1 MRGNQRDNDW
11 TIFDYRYTVGSG
23 KNQTTYCQTI
33 AAITL
38 QNFNFPSFMLL
49 PENFFYKIADF
60 VGYKDID
67 FSDKPLFSKNYF
79 LKGPDETAIR
89 NLFSRE
95 IMSFFER
102 ENYKGHLE
110 ANDRYILIYTPGR
123 RIEPQNFRQFLENS
137 GKIIRAFTGK

>member
-1 MRGNQRDNDW
+1 
-11 TIFDYRYTVGSG
+11 
-23 KNQTTYCQTI
+23 
-33 AAITL
+33 
-38 QNFNFPSFMLL
+38 MLL